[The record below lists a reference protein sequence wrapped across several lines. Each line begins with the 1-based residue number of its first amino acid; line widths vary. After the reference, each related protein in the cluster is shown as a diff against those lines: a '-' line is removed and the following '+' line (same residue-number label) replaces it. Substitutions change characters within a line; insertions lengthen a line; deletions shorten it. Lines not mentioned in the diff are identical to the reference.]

1 MKKTDFRV
9 MNNQDV
15 ELEFDGKAIAFIK
28 SRKADHKIH
37 AMAEEMIK
45 MALAIGIELTDVI
58 VDGGANEDIDR
69 GSITDFCQTLDKTG
83 AVVVFVDNI
92 FSFTTEPDDLFK
104 FIGILMNRPVL
115 LVDMEHN
122 HTWAPECPDDSES
135 DEE

>member
-58 VDGGANEDIDR
+58 VEGGANEDIDR
-69 GSITDFCQTLDKTG
+69 GC
-83 AVVVFVDNI
+83 
-92 FSFTTEPDDLFK
+92 
-104 FIGILMNRPVL
+104 ILEGGC
-115 LVDMEHN
+115 D
-122 HTWAPECPDDSES
+122 C
-135 DEE
+135 